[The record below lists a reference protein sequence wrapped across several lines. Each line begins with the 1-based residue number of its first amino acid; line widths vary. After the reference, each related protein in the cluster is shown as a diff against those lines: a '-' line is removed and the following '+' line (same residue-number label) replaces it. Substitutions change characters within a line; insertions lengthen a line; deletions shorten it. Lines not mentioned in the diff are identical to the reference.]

1 MPYFAPY
8 IDAAGLHIPAYTDIR
23 DQLVADA
30 KRIFGQDIY
39 LGEDSQDYQ
48 WISAVANI
56 IYDSFLASQ
65 AAYNS
70 RGPGTAIGSA
80 LDVIVKLNGIK
91 RQPAVYSTC
100 YVTLTGTP
108 SAMITNG
115 VVGDTN
121 GHNWSLTSPILLD
134 ATGRGTA
141 LATCQTPGPI
151 AARPGEIRKIVTPT
165 YGWSS
170 VTNAEAAKIGTYAE
184 SDAQL
189 RARQAISTAQPSK
202 SMLEGVKG
210 AIAAV
215 PGVTRFVVYEN
226 DTSVTDTN
234 GLPAHSITIVVE
246 GGEDSEIAKAI
257 YIKKTIGCYT
267 NGSTE
272 VIISDAFGMPVTE
285 RFYRPTYVDIDVT
298 VNVKK
303 LPGYTTQTTDDMKSS
318 IVSYINSL
326 LIGDNLS
333 VSSLWGA
340 ALLANEIP
348 NKPSFSITS
357 LTAGKH
363 GQTQGAS
370 DITILYNEV
379 TRGRVEYITVNV
391 T

>member
-23 DQLVADA
+23 DQLISDA

-39 LGEDSQDYQ
+39 LGEDTQDYQ

-65 AAYNS
+65 SAFNS

-91 RQPAVYSTC
+91 RQPAVFSTC
-100 YVTLTGTP
+100 YVSLNGMPGTTITG
-108 SAMITNG
+108 G
-115 VVGDTN
+115 VVGDVSGYHWN
-121 GHNWSLTSPILLD
+121 LTSPIILD
-134 ATGRGTA
+134 RDGRALA

-151 AARPGEIRKIVTPT
+151 AANSGEIRKIVTPT

-170 VTNAEAAKIGTYAE
+170 VTNGETATIGAYAE

-189 RARQAISTAQPSK
+189 RSRQAVSSAQPSRTV
-202 SMLEGVKG
+202 LEGIKG

-215 PGVTRFVVYEN
+215 SGVTRFAVYEN
-226 DTSVTDTN
+226 DQPTRTVF
-234 GLPAHSITIVVE
+234 PPHSITAVVE
-246 GGEDSEIAKAI
+246 GGSDTDIAKAI
-257 YIKKTIGCYT
+257 FNKKTPGCYT
-267 NGSTE
+267 NGTTSVSITDQYG
-272 VIISDAFGMPVTE
+272 VPVTI
-285 RFYRPTYVDIDVT
+285 RFFRPTYVDIDVV
-298 VNVKK
+298 VNVKQ
-303 LPGYTTQTTDDMKSS
+303 LPGYTNQTTEDMKNS
-318 IVSYINSL
+318 IVTYINSL
-326 LIGDNLS
+326 TLGDSLT

-340 ALLANEIP
+340 ALLANATP

-357 LTAGKH
+357 LTAAKH
-363 GQTQGAS
+363 GQAQGTA
-370 DITILYNEV
+370 DISIIYKEV
-379 TRGRVEYITVNV
+379 TRGDITNVTVNV

>member
-23 DQLVADA
+23 DQLIADA
-30 KRIFGQDIY
+30 KRIFGQNIY

-70 RGPGTAIGSA
+70 RGPSTAIGSA

-115 VVGDTN
+115 IVGDTN
-121 GHNWSLTSPILLD
+121 GYTWSLTSPIVLD
-134 ATGRGTA
+134 AAGRGTA
-141 LATCQTPGPI
+141 LATCQSPGPI
-151 AARPGEIRKIVTPT
+151 VARPGEIRKIVTPT
-165 YGWSS
+165 YGWIS
-170 VTNAEAAKIGTYAE
+170 VTNAEAGTIGTYAE

-189 RARQAISTAQPSK
+189 RARQAVSSAQPSRTV
-202 SMLEGVKG
+202 LEGIKG

-215 PGVTRFVVYEN
+215 TGVTRFAVYEN
-226 DTSVTDTN
+226 DQPTRTVF
-234 GLPAHSITIVVE
+234 PPHSITAVVE
-246 GGEDSEIAKAI
+246 GGTDTDIAKAI
-257 YIKKTIGCYT
+257 FNKKTPGCYT
-267 NGSTE
+267 NGTTSVSITDQYG
-272 VIISDAFGMPVTE
+272 VPVTI
-285 RFYRPTYVDIDVT
+285 RFFRPTYVDIDVV
-298 VNVKK
+298 VNVKQ
-303 LPGYTTQTTDDMKSS
+303 LPGYTNQTTEDMKNS

-326 LIGDNLS
+326 TIGDSLT

-340 ALLANEIP
+340 ALTANATP

-357 LTAGKH
+357 LTAAKH
-363 GQTQGAS
+363 GQAQGTA
-370 DITILYNEV
+370 DISIVYKEV
-379 TRGRVEYITVNV
+379 TRGDISNVTVNV